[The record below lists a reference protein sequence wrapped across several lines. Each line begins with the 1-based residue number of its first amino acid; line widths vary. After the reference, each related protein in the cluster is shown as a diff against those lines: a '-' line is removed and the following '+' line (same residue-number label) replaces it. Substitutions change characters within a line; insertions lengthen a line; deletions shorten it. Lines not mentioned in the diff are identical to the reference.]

1 MKKYAV
7 QLTPEANQDLKE
19 LYDFLLQFDYSTAER
34 ALETIIDSFQVLS
47 KSPYICRKA
56 GDGSNGSLIRE
67 LIIDFGASGYIA
79 LFEIEDDQTVTIT
92 AVRHQRE
99 SDYH

>member
-1 MKKYAV
+1 MKKYVVHLA
-7 QLTPEANQDLKE
+7 PEANQDLKE
-19 LYDFLLQFDYSTAER
+19 LYDFLLQFDYQTADK
-34 ALETIIDSFQVLS
+34 ALHTIIESFDILS
-47 KSPYICRKA
+47 KYPYICRKA

-67 LIIDFGASGYIA
+67 LLINFGASGYIA
-79 LFEIEDDQTVTIT
+79 LFEIEDDETVTIT